1 MRENTVSLESK
12 NFPPMKNIIK
22 PSTPIKDWP
31 ADDRPREKMILK
43 GPAALSNSELIA
55 ILINNGNK
63 ERSAVSIAMDVLKL
77 GKDNLG
83 ELGKLSI
90 NDLQKIK
97 GIGEAKAISI
107 SAALELG
114 RRRLSLSS
122 PEKMVVKGSKEIAEY
137 LKLTLQDHNHEVF
150 AIIFLNRANKIKH
163 FEIISK
169 GGITGTVA
177 DPRIILKKAIEA
189 EATSIVLSHN
199 HPSGNLRP
207 SRADEEITQKI
218 KQAAEFFDIRV
229 LDHIIV
235 SEEGYFSFADEGMI

>member
-1 MRENTVSLESK
+1 
-12 NFPPMKNIIK
+12 MKNLNNPVSIK
-22 PSTPIKDWP
+22 YWP

-63 ERSAVSIAMDVLKL
+63 EKSALMIAMEVLKL
-77 GKDNLG
+77 GNDNLG

-90 NDLQKIK
+90 KDLQKIK

-122 PEKMVVKGSKEIAEY
+122 QEKTVVKSSREIAEY

-169 GGITGTVA
+169 GG
-177 DPRIILKKAIEA
+177 
-189 EATSIVLSHN
+189 
-199 HPSGNLRP
+199 
-207 SRADEEITQKI
+207 
-218 KQAAEFFDIRV
+218 
-229 LDHIIV
+229 
-235 SEEGYFSFADEGMI
+235 